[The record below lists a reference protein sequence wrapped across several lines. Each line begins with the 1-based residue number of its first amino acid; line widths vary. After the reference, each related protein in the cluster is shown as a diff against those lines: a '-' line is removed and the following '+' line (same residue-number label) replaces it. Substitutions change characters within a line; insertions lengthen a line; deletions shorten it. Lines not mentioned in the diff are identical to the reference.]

1 MVMRVARDDTSRH
14 WARSMNTLWARCQAI
29 NWHFHVLILFWC
41 FSVVVTKGFVLE
53 SVFVCNVILQ
63 EFNDLM
69 TESLNVLG

>member
-1 MVMRVARDDTSRH
+1 MRVARDDTSRH
-14 WARSMNTLWARCQAI
+14 WARSMNTLWARSQAI
-29 NWHFHVLILFWC
+29 IGHFHVLILFWC

-53 SVFVCNVILQ
+53 SVFVFNVILQ